1 MGFAK
6 MMSAF
11 NKVQPAISGVSGCAT
26 IAGAVFSIIGST
38 QTTEF
43 QNQLLDYEKQLV
55 GQLTQVNQHL
65 ASIEDELLDIKME
78 LADILNEFK
87 DIELMKDITNL
98 ETWLDVTNSVIPGVS
113 DKESYERA
121 ALEILDAGSAR
132 SVVWSMNNI
141 HNFLVHRVFSR
152 KSELRGQ
159 ITVSAF
165 LYVRA
170 KLVQGLY
177 LLGFACAY
185 ARRDYGYFLK
195 EWSQK
200 FYQQMKMLLDYSE
213 QASKWNLTVASYKTN
228 WEYGLPLSAGPPL
241 MALDTIVLAPLL
253 DPDPPVDLRVKD
265 STGQYT
271 LVFKNMDESD
281 KQWWHR
287 NKLSIEEGQCRLGFP
302 DPAFEKA
309 RDRDEAQGEWQ
320 QEIEQYLYGKAGSGY
335 NLVHGYSQA
344 TLSLHFNNLFPI
356 DSEEIVREAEKS
368 GSVSARFLDVNGLV
382 QRDVWIGRLNEQ
394 EFLDHEALALSFA
407 HRRDDSIVY
416 LGSSDGHPYWI
427 EKGIE
432 KADYF
437 YIYDGKEKDKLLTFD
452 LNSGT
457 VTPKA
462 LSNLSSLTSALWRV
476 HSMNEAPLITI
487 EPISDP
493 DHRLLLD
500 KDHNWILFNTRKATP
515 LFYVYEVT
523 VPTNPQP
530 LANPYKMKPVWAE
543 LKPHKSHGLDGLM
556 KEIVFHKSPFVP
568 SA

>member
-6 MMSAF
+6 IMSAF
-11 NKVQPAISGVSGCAT
+11 NKVQPAISAVSGCAT
-26 IAGAVFSIIGST
+26 VAGAVFSIVGSQ
-38 QTTEF
+38 QTAEF
-43 QNQLLDYEKQLV
+43 QNQLLEYEKQLV
-55 GQLTQVNQHL
+55 GQLKQVNQHL
-65 ASIEDELLDIKME
+65 ASIEDELLDIKIE

-98 ETWLDVTNSVIPGVS
+98 ETWLDVMNSMIPGVS
-113 DKESYERA
+113 RESYERD
-121 ALEILDAGSAR
+121 ALAILDAGSAR

-141 HNFLVHRVFSR
+141 HNFLVHRVFAR
-152 KSELRGQ
+152 KSELHGQ

-200 FYQQMKMLLDYSE
+200 FYQQMKMLLEYSE
-213 QASKWNLTVASYKTN
+213 QASTWNQTVASYKTN
-228 WEYGLPLSAGPPL
+228 WEYGLPLSEGPPL
-241 MALDTIVLAPLL
+241 MALDPVVLAPLL
-253 DPDPPVDLRVKD
+253 DPDPPVDLKIKD
-265 STGQYT
+265 AAGGYT
-271 LVFKNMDESD
+271 LVFKSMDESE
-281 KQWWHR
+281 KQWWHK
-287 NKLSIEEGQCRLGFP
+287 NKLSVEDGQCRLGFP

-309 RDRDEAQGEWQ
+309 RSLDEAQGEWQ
-320 QEIEQYLYGKAGSGY
+320 QELGEYLYGQAGSGY

-344 TLSLHFNNLFPI
+344 TLSVHFNNMFPI
-356 DSEEIVREAEKS
+356 DSEEKVRAAEKS

-382 QRDVWIGRLNEQ
+382 QRQVWLKKAPGQ
-394 EFLDHEALALSFA
+394 ESLDAEALVLSFA

-416 LGSSDGHPYWI
+416 LGSSDGQPHWI
-427 EKGIE
+427 EKGAE

-437 YIYDGKEKDKLLTFD
+437 YIYDGKEKNKLLTFD
-452 LNSGT
+452 LHSGT
-457 VTPKA
+457 VTAKA
-462 LSNLSSLTSALWRV
+462 LSSLSSLKSALWKV
-476 HSMNEAPLITI
+476 HSMSEAPLITI
-487 EPISDP
+487 EPCSDP
-493 DHRLLLD
+493 NRRLLLD
-500 KDHNWILFNTRKATP
+500 KDHNWILLNTQKTTP

-523 VPTNPQP
+523 VPINPQP

-543 LKPHKSHGLDGLM
+543 LKPHKSHGLDGVM